1 MKKRVLSMLLA
12 FILCFS
18 TLPMTAFAQETDAV
32 AEQEEQQGADSAEEQ
47 EKQQEADSAEQ
58 QGADSAEGQEE
69 QQEVVPVTEQ
79 KEAEAAAAPWEE
91 TSADKSTTAGE
102 APDKSVSDSNAGTQD
117 TVVDDEKKAAV
128 QAVQALINALPETVT
143 EDNAESVGEQLE
155 AIDEAMES
163 LTEEQIAE
171 LDMTRLNAISE
182 AMNAPMTVAE
192 GKTHIHYLCGGDECN
207 KVGHTE
213 TDKVTFKAWE
223 ETSAL
228 PKAVGNYYLMNDVTL
243 SSAYWDHDNGVVL
256 CLNGHTI
263 TVEAKDSGITVGNGK
278 TFTLCDCTGSGK
290 ITHGTDRNGDKYD
303 GRGVDVSKGTFNMY
317 GGSITDNKEL
327 NGAGVDMYYGTFNMY
342 GGNITGNKTGTSQST
357 QKKGTDGGVRV
368 EVGSIFNMYAGTIS
382 DNEGADGGGV
392 GITGGTFNMSGGTIE
407 KNGATG
413 DNYSRADGHGGGVCI
428 YATENSMF
436 NMSGGIIRNN
446 RANCGG
452 GVSVGWAQS
461 FNMTGGEITGN
472 TADKS
477 GSGVYLIKY
486 SHFTVSGSAKVSDNS
501 GSSNVYLTDGIT
513 ITIGEEGLA
522 DNACIGVTTEK
533 SPAQDSYVAIA
544 TGADG
549 DYKDGTFTDDKK
561 TGDCEFQQ
569 VGDQILLVNG
579 TLHQHPICGKNCD
592 HGGEHTD
599 EAWKGVSSLSE
610 ITTGGYYYLTQ
621 NIEQT
626 QTWNLPNAKVVL
638 CLNGYNIT
646 AKANVDVIKTSKYEQ
661 FILTDC
667 RGEKTEYGKITH
679 KEGNVGRG
687 IYVNSSFTMYGGE
700 ISGNTIDAYASV
712 YGGGG
717 VYVDYGPFTMHGGSI
732 TNNKISET
740 SGSGGGVFV
749 SDHGSFTMDG
759 GSIIGNRAP
768 DSGGGVYSMVDFI
781 VSGKAII
788 TNNTAMDDQTANN
801 ARSYKTIKVDADGL
815 DDSTAKIG
823 VTTSQIAEGSYAV
836 VAEGTDSHN
845 LTNTDLSCFSS
856 DAGYTRKL
864 VDNRI
869 VFINGTPHEHPICG
883 KTDCNDDHSNVL
895 WNLLTYDADTKQLKY
910 GATTA
915 KREPITNSTG
925 HYKYTLP
932 AGNYYLAQNIT
943 LEGSIC
949 ISGNVNICLNGYEI
963 STNQYNRV
971 FEITNYKLAVCDCST
986 NHSGKIR
993 GNQQSLVVYLQSSA
1007 SFDLYGGTI
1016 CGGDYGVYEN
1026 LASSVTLF
1034 GGSITGNTNG
1044 VGGSDS
1050 HPITIGGDAKVINNT
1065 TKNLFLRSNQV
1076 ISINNSLTQDAQIGI
1091 STVTKPSANNNIQIA
1106 TSATNDKLDYSKIF
1120 TSDATDQNYVVTKD
1134 AKGRLYLGIHQHN
1147 WQATA
1152 EGAQI
1157 TFKCSADGCKLESDF
1172 ATTYTVTAPTD
1183 LIYSGSEKVA
1193 TVTKDDKY
1201 SDGLGLPAPAIT
1213 YQKLKETE
1221 YVGIE
1226 GAPKDVGT
1234 YQASIT
1240 IDNVTASVTYDIV
1253 SKEVP
1258 NPTITVAGTY
1268 TYDGTAKTPSVTVKD
1283 GDKEIPSTEYRVSYE
1298 NNINAGTA
1306 TVKITDVDGGN
1317 YNVSGSTTFTID
1329 KATITV
1335 TPTAGQT
1342 TIYGMPDPTLEY
1354 SSSGAMAGETP
1365 DFTGALSRI
1374 MGKDTGK
1381 YDITLGTL
1389 ALADNSA
1396 GNFKAA
1402 NYELKLA
1409 DTPVQFT
1416 IVPKTLS
1423 AEDLEFTPNTPITKK
1438 YDSTTTCTTA
1448 KVQIKESAKADP
1460 NDEVPTV
1467 TGTYAYNSAN
1477 VTEANE
1483 VIFTSAESKNT
1494 NYILP
1499 AGLKLGHAANITKAD
1514 QAALIITSTAATYG
1528 TDLTLTVDGGSGN
1541 GALTYTVENGTG
1553 AATIIDGILHPVK
1566 VGEVTVQATKS
1577 GDDNYYDVQ
1586 SARTTITI
1594 AKGTYP
1600 GTVSKTVNIM
1610 RNRSDVQEGSL
1621 YAEDF
1626 FPKGQVPEHAYIT
1639 IPRTDSGEIV
1649 TVTQRLNTVKGC
1661 ILGYTSEVNIT
1672 STTNQTCKVTISS
1685 DNYNDI
1691 AATLIFHPTD
1701 KETVTISGLTYTEKT
1716 YDGSAIQPTGT
1727 LKVSGDK
1734 VPVNDLKVTYTGT
1747 GDTTYNSSDAPKDA
1761 GTYKVTYK
1769 VPDSND
1775 TYTGSVE
1782 YAFTISPKAVTADMI
1797 GTIASQEYTGEV
1809 ITPTPEV
1816 KDGSI
1821 KLTSGRDFDF
1831 SYDEN
1836 TNAGKN
1842 TASLIITGKGNYTGT
1857 SRKTFTIS
1865 PKDIT
1870 GAVIELEQSELSYS
1884 GSTQIVKIKS
1894 VTVGGRVLTSGDYS
1908 IINGSDMFMSAKD
1921 SIPLMIEGK
1930 GNYTGTATT
1939 TWKIAKVDPRLD
1951 NFVVTPDFSTAQTY
1965 DGTPKVV
1972 TVQTKDA
1979 IGIGAVKVYYEGS
1992 YGTTYTRSETAPTN
2006 AGSYNVILAVAEG
2019 TNYRAKEIQAG
2030 TLTIDKADLTVE
2042 DVTEFFEYTKTGAQT
2057 INIAN
2062 LVPGARSYALGT
2074 ATGDI
2079 GVLSKAITIDA
2090 TGLIEFAL
2098 SKLTTANIDNKV
2110 IVPVTIT
2117 SENYNDVSAN
2127 VNIYISPEYRIIE
2140 GAGSAWTQNTN
2151 GTVVIRGNGEFSRFH
2166 AVKVDG
2172 KVIDPA
2178 NYEKKE
2184 GSTIITLKAEYLKTL
2199 AIGSHTFAIVWNNG
2213 IAGTNFTV
2221 VANTPADNG
2230 NSNSNSGNGD
2240 SNDSSDNTNTSAT
2253 GTNPAQELDK
2263 VPATG
2268 DPFGIWLTLF
2278 AIPLTGLAGMLARR
2292 KKQ

>member
-18 TLPMTAFAQETDAV
+18 TLPMTAFAQEADAV
-32 AEQEEQQGADSAEEQ
+32 TEQEEQQETDSAE
-47 EKQQEADSAEQ
+47 
-58 QGADSAEGQEE
+58 
-69 QQEVVPVTEQ
+69 EQ
-79 KEAEAAAAPWEE
+79 KEAEAAAAPGEE
-91 TSADKSTTAGE
+91 TQSDKSTTVEAPGTEDSTAGE
-102 APDKSVSDSNAGTQD
+102 VPNTVESTGESISDNDAGTQD
-117 TVVDDEKKAAV
+117 TATDDEKKAAV
-128 QAVQALINALPETVT
+128 QKVQALINALPETVT

-155 AIDEAMES
+155 AIAEAMES

-182 AMNAPMTVAE
+182 AMNAPMTVAGE
-192 GKTHIHYLCGGDECN
+192 THIHYLCGGNKCN
-207 KVGHTE
+207 EVGHTE
-213 TDKVTFKAWE
+213 TDKVTFKAWKA
-223 ETSAL
+223 TSAL
-228 PKAVGNYYLMNDVTL
+228 PTVEGNYYLMNDVTL
-243 SSAYWDHDNGVVL
+243 SESWRFDNGVVL

-278 TFTLCDCTGSGK
+278 TFTLCDCMGSGK
-290 ITHGTDRNGDKYD
+290 ITHGTDSKGDKYD

-317 GGSITDNKEL
+317 GGSITDNREL
-327 NGAGVDMYYGTFNMY
+327 KGAGVDMYCGTFNMY
-342 GGNITGNKTGTSQST
+342 GGNITGNEAKNLTTNSDKVGI
-357 QKKGTDGGVRV
+357 GGGVYM
-368 EVGSIFNMYAGTIS
+368 EQNSTFNMYDGTIS
-382 DNEGADGGGV
+382 NNTGEYGGGV
-392 GITGGTFNMSGGTIE
+392 NINSKSVFNMSGGTIENNKATGNNKAFGGGGGVNIAGSTDDTFNMSGGTI
-407 KNGATG
+407 KGNMT
-413 DNYSRADGHGGGVCI
+413 NTYGGGV
-428 YATENSMF
+428 Y
-436 NMSGGIIRNN
+436 
-446 RANCGG
+446 
-452 GVSVGWAQS
+452 VSWN

-472 TADKS
+472 RATKY
-477 GSGVYLIKY
+477 GGGVYVKSAY
-486 SHFTVSGSAKVSDNS
+486 GNMGHFTVSGSAKVSGNNT
-501 GSSNVYLTDGIT
+501 SNVYLPDGAT
-513 ITIGEEGLA
+513 MAIGQGGF
-522 DNACIGVTTEK
+522 DNTASIGVTTEK
-533 SPAQDSYVAIA
+533 SPAQGSYVAIA
-544 TGADG
+544 TGAANG
-549 DYKDGTFTDDKK
+549 GYRDGTFINDQI
-561 TGDCEFQQ
+561 TGDCKFQQ

-579 TLHQHPICGKNCD
+579 TLHQHPICGKTCD
-592 HGGEHTD
+592 HGDAHTD

-621 NIEQT
+621 DIERT
-626 QTWNLPNAKVVL
+626 QAWSLPNDKVVL

-646 AKANVDVIKTSKYEQ
+646 ANANVDVIKTSNYAQ

-679 KEGNVGRG
+679 KEGKVGRG

-700 ISGNTIDAYASV
+700 ISGNTIDASASV
-712 YGGGG
+712 YGGG

-740 SGSGGGVFV
+740 IGNGGGVFV
-749 SDHGSFTMDG
+749 SDNGSFTMDG
-759 GSIIGNRAP
+759 GSIIYNRAP

-788 TNNTAMDDQTANN
+788 TNNTAMDGQTANN

-856 DAGYTRKL
+856 DAGYTQKL

-915 KREPITNSTG
+915 KREQITNSTG

-1026 LASSVTLF
+1026 YASSVTLF
-1034 GGSITGNTNG
+1034 GGSITGNTSG
-1044 VGGSDS
+1044 VGGSDT

-1076 ISINNSLTQDAQIGI
+1076 ISIDDSLTQDAQIGI
-1091 STVTKPSANNNIQIA
+1091 STVTTPSANNNIQIA
-1106 TSATNDKLDYSKIF
+1106 TRATNDKLDYSKIF

-1268 TYDGTAKTPSVTVKD
+1268 TYDGTKKEPSVVVKD
-1283 GDKEIPSTEYRVSYE
+1283 GETEIPDSEYSVSYAD
-1298 NNINAGTA
+1298 NINAGTA
-1306 TVKITDVDGGN
+1306 TVTITDVDGGN

-1423 AEDLEFTPNTPITKK
+1423 AENLEFITDSPITKT
-1438 YDSTTTCTTA
+1438 YDGTTTCTTA
-1448 KVQIKESAKADP
+1448 KVQIKDSAKADP

-1467 TGTYAYNSAN
+1467 TGTYAYNSPN
-1477 VTEANE
+1477 VKDACKVT
-1483 VIFTSAESKNT
+1483 FTSKETKTS

-1499 AGLKLGHAANITKAD
+1499 EGLIVEQHNASITKANQD
-1514 QAALIITSTAATYG
+1514 PIIITSTAATYG

-1586 SARTTITI
+1586 SARTPITI

-1610 RNRSDVQEGSL
+1610 RNRSDVQEGTL

-1626 FPKGQVPEHAYIT
+1626 FPKGQVPEYAQI
-1639 IPRTDSGEIV
+1639 IAPRTDRGEIV
-1649 TVTQRLNTVKGC
+1649 TVKKLIHSSEGY
-1661 ILGYTSEVNIT
+1661 ILGYTSAVNIT
-1672 STTNQTCKVTISS
+1672 STTNQTCTVTISS

-1691 AATLIFHPTD
+1691 TATLIFHPTD
-1701 KETVTISGLTYTEKT
+1701 KTTVTIEGLNYRNKT

-1727 LKVSGDK
+1727 LQVTGGN
-1734 VPVNDLKVTYTGT
+1734 VPVSELEVKYEGT
-1747 GDTTYNSSDAPKDA
+1747 SANGTNYSNSDAPKDA

-1769 VPDSND
+1769 VADSNEN
-1775 TYTGSVE
+1775 YTGSVE
-1782 YAFTISPKAVTADMI
+1782 YTFTISPKNVTAGMI
-1797 GTIASQEYTGEV
+1797 GTIAAQEYTGSA
-1809 ITPTPEV
+1809 ITPEPV
-1816 KDGSI
+1816 VMDGNMMLISGKDY
-1821 KLTSGRDFDF
+1821 DF
-1831 SYDEN
+1831 SSDKNINAGEN
-1836 TNAGKN
+1836 TA
-1842 TASLIITGKGNYTGT
+1842 TVTISGKGNYTGT
-1857 SRKTFTIS
+1857 ASQTFTIK
-1865 PKDIT
+1865 PKDIKGAAITLQSDSLGYT
-1870 GAVIELEQSELSYS
+1870 GLMRE
-1884 GSTQIVKIKS
+1884 VKITS
-1894 VTVGGRVLTSGDYS
+1894 VTLDQVTLTANDYTIVNNS
-1908 IINGSDMFMSAKD
+1908 NKQINADD
-1921 SIPLMIEGK
+1921 SITLTIAGK

-1939 TWKIAKVDPRLD
+1939 TWKITKATPELG
-1951 NFVVTPDFSTAQTY
+1951 NFDVTPDFSQKQTY
-1965 DGTPKVV
+1965 DGKPKEMTAKTKNGVIDMGDV
-1972 TVQTKDA
+1972 TVC
-1979 IGIGAVKVYYEGS
+1979 YEGIS
-1992 YGTTYTRSETAPTN
+1992 GTTYTRSETAPTN
-2006 AGSYNVILAVAEG
+2006 AGTYKVILSVVEGKNYTAAEI
-2019 TNYRAKEIQAG
+2019 EAG

-2042 DVTEFFEYTKTGAQT
+2042 DVTEFFEYTKTGTQT
-2057 INIAN
+2057 INVAN
-2062 LVPGARSYALGT
+2062 LVPGARSYALG
-2074 ATGDI
+2074 AYADDNGILTG
-2079 GVLSKAITIDA
+2079 AITIDA
-2090 TGLIEFAL
+2090 TGLMKFAL
-2098 SKLTTANIDNKV
+2098 SALTKNNIDKKV
-2110 IVPVTIT
+2110 TVPVTIT
-2117 SENYNDVSAN
+2117 SENYKDVT
-2127 VNIYISPEYRIIE
+2127 VKVTIYISPEYRIIE
-2140 GAGSAWTQNTN
+2140 GANSSWTQNTD
-2151 GTVVIRGNGEFSRFH
+2151 GTVVIRGDGEFSRFH

-2178 NYEKKE
+2178 NYDKKE

-2199 AIGSHTFAIVWNNG
+2199 ATGSHTFAIVWNNG

-2221 VANTPADNG
+2221 AANTPAN
-2230 NSNSNSGNGD
+2230 NSNSSSGSDQGG
-2240 SNDSSDNTNTSAT
+2240 SNDSSDNTNTSTTSAT
-2253 GTNPAQELDK
+2253 GTNPAQEMDK

-2268 DPFGIWLTLF
+2268 DPFGIWLILF
-2278 AIPLTGLAGMLARR
+2278 VISLTGLAGMLARR
-2292 KKQ
+2292 KKN